1 MPYGG
6 GGVPHRILL
15 LLSCRAA
22 GCMREHGRGRTFVL
36 VVRAAGSCA
45 RRIDGGSCGPPVFDG
60 EGGVWCPACPGHIT
74 REVHQTGHSHLWATG
89 VIGVAA

>member
-1 MPYGG
+1 MPCGG

-15 LLSCRAA
+15 PLSCRAA

-45 RRIDGGSCGPPVFDG
+45 RRIDEGSLWNPPAS
-60 EGGVWCPACPGHIT
+60 GGVCGASGWNRTSACVGCT
-74 REVHQTGHSHLWATG
+74 VFLSSRAFDSKK
-89 VIGVAA
+89 